1 MFSFFRLF
9 GPFCLV
15 VFLFLASCAEA
26 SLHGIAPHE
35 QSHITVSNINKFAP
49 QSTESAFGAAQKT
62 SFTMTSPAYSSRQ
75 SPQPPLVIKRAPVV
89 RRTKVALLVPLTGKG
104 AALGQAMVNA
114 AQLAVFDI
122 SAQGFDLMPRDTG
135 VNAVQAMRA
144 TKEAIASGAQFIIGP
159 LFASDVAAV
168 RPVVHKASLNMLALS
183 TDVSLAEEGAYV
195 MGFAPAPQVERVVSY
210 AAAQGLH
217 KFAALV
223 PANAYGRLVTKA
235 FERVVKEQGAE
246 LVAIE
251 KVDNLAF
258 LATKK
263 ESIEALF
270 LPFGGQDLRR
280 IAQQLEKAGFDKEKI
295 KLLGTGLWD
304 EDYLTEG
311 LPFLIGGWFA
321 TAETQARGRFINA
334 YQETY
339 GEIPP
344 RLATLAYDATAL
356 AAVLAKSGRG
366 FDRDSLSNK
375 TGFAGLDGVF
385 RLKAKGQVERALA
398 VSENTSF
405 GNKIIDPAPTSFTN
419 P

>member
-1 MFSFFRLF
+1 M
-9 GPFCLV
+9 G
-15 VFLFLASCAEA
+15 FLLLASCAEA
-26 SLHGIAPHE
+26 SLHGFVPLE
-35 QSHITVSNINKFAP
+35 QSQITVSNINKASPKATTSSNFVR
-49 QSTESAFGAAQKT
+49 KT
-62 SFTMTSPAYSSRQ
+62 SFSMTNPATSSFRQ
-75 SPQPPLVIKRAPVV
+75 NPQPPLIVEGASAVQGV
-89 RRTKVALLVPLTGKG
+89 RVALLVPLTGKG
-104 AALGQAMVNA
+104 AALGRAMVNA
-114 AQLAVFDI
+114 AQLAVFDV
-122 SAQGFDLMPRDTG
+122 SAGGFELMPRDTG

-144 TKEAIASGAQFIIGP
+144 TKAVIASGAQFIIGP

-168 RPVVHKASLNMLALS
+168 RPVVHGASLNMLALS

-195 MGFAPAPQVERVVSY
+195 MGFAPAPQVERVVAY
-210 AAAQGLH
+210 AAAQGLQ

-223 PANAYGRLVTKA
+223 PSNPYGKLVTKA
-235 FERVVKEQGAE
+235 FEEAVKKQGAE

-263 ESIEALF
+263 DLIDALF

-280 IAQQLEKAGFDKEKI
+280 IVAQLEKAGFDKDKI

-304 EDYLTEG
+304 EDSLTEG
-311 LPFLIGGWFA
+311 LPFLVGGWFA
-321 TAETQARGRFINA
+321 TAEPQARGRFINS

-366 FDRDSLSNK
+366 FDRKSLSNK

-385 RLKAKGQVERALA
+385 RLKLNGQVERALA
-398 VSENTSF
+398 ISENTSF
-405 GNKIIDPAPTSFTN
+405 GNKIIDSAPTSFTN